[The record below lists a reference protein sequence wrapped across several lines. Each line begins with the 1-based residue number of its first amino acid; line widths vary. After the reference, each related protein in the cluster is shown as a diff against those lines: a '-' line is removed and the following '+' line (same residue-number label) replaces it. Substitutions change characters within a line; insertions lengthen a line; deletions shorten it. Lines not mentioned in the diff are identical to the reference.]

1 MRVFDELAES
11 CLAMTRSILQKH
23 RYRIAGTEEC
33 RRAAREIADR
43 FRESCDDVREED
55 FLLHP
60 KALWYVGR
68 AIAVIYLIAATFM
81 ILGGAFLIAGA
92 ILCLLGLVYGL
103 VQYVFY
109 GRFFDRFFKS
119 AGGLNVV
126 GSLEPRGGATRQ
138 IILVGH
144 HDSPYI
150 FSFLERFQSLAFIR
164 FLLAM
169 LSFLWLCGYAVAAS
183 IQQWLSGIRSAP
195 TGLPLWITAA
205 GLPFAIQLFFMMS
218 RAPSPGAGDNLNSTS
233 MLAALGRFFRAKRE
247 KGAPLERTRIVLLS
261 TDGEEIGQRG
271 AIHYVRSHR
280 EQLRAI
286 PTFVFNIDSV
296 YRLENLKVLTRDRNC
311 FLKLSAAMAAEIR
324 KIAGEQGLPLKK
336 GPIPFGG
343 GGTDA
348 AAFAAAGLEAASLI
362 GMPTSFIS
370 KDHLYH
376 TSKDTLDRIEPAA
389 VAAVL
394 RLVAGYIGDLDKRS

>member
-1 MRVFDELAES
+1 MDVFSELAVS

-33 RRAAREIADR
+33 RRAADEIADR

-68 AIAVIYLIAATFM
+68 AIAVIYLIAAALM
-81 ILGGAFLIAGA
+81 ILGGAFLYAGA
-92 ILCLLGLVYGL
+92 ILCLLGLAYGL

-119 AGGLNVV
+119 AGGRNVV

-138 IILVGH
+138 VILVGH

-150 FSFLERFQSLAFIR
+150 FSFLERLQILAFFR

-169 LSFLWLCGYAVAAS
+169 LAFIWLCGYTVAAS
-183 IQQWLSGIRSAP
+183 LQQGLSGVRTAP
-195 TGLPLWITAA
+195 SGLPLWITAA
-205 GLPFAIQLFFMMS
+205 GLPFALQLFIMMS
-218 RAPSPGAGDNLNSTS
+218 RDPSPGAGDNLNASS
-233 MLAALGRFFRAKRE
+233 MLAALGRYFRAERE

-271 AIHYVRSHR
+271 AIQYVRSHR
-280 EQLRAI
+280 AELRAI
-286 PTFVFNIDSV
+286 STFVLNIDSV
-296 YRLENLKVLTRDRNC
+296 YRLENLKVLTRDRNF
-311 FLKLSAAMAAEIR
+311 FLKLSASMAADIGNV
-324 KIAGEQGLPLKK
+324 AGAQGLALKR

-348 AAFAAAGLEAASLI
+348 AAFAAAGIEAASLI
-362 GMPTSFIS
+362 GMPTGFFSE
-370 KDHLYH
+370 DHLYH
-376 TSKDTLDRIEPAA
+376 TSKDTVDRIEPAA

-394 RLVAGYIGDLDKRS
+394 ALAAAYIHHKDNRA